1 VRRFFSD
8 NASPS
13 TEDNLAQIELCK
25 SMSYESFHR
34 GDVIMQQGDASNH
47 KLYIILTGSV
57 NVVIDFT
64 PANTK
69 EKKVAAQV
77 AAVP

>member
-1 VRRFFSD
+1 
-8 NASPS
+8 
-13 TEDNLAQIELCK
+13 
-25 SMSYESFHR
+25 MSYESFHR